1 MWVTTLLSTL
11 GRRALGGLN
20 ESCTSRAGRPRY
32 AEGVDRAQAYD
43 ERLPLPALATRVRT
57 VWVQRTGPRPVLQRN
72 LPTGGV
78 ELQCPIGAT
87 PRLVGP
93 LTRAKV
99 EILPPGLTIVGARF
113 WPGAASPLLG
123 VPADE
128 LVDQLVPFGDV
139 RDESSDLSARLAD
152 APGPDAA
159 LHMLQLDLR
168 RRQARTPPPDSLVA
182 EAVWRLMPWRPT
194 GIGPLTQDLA
204 ISESQLRRRFLAEV
218 GIGPKTLQRTLRFQ
232 GYLALAQAAT
242 HGSRV
247 ADLAA
252 EVGYADHAHLG
263 RECLRLTGLT
273 PRELLGDAVD
283 RCGCGHDHA
292 ASYGPFLAAR
302 PHAALTG

>member
-1 MWVTTLLSTL
+1 MP
-11 GRRALGGLN
+11 
-20 ESCTSRAGRPRY
+20 ERPRY
-32 AEGVDRAQAYD
+32 GEGVDRAQAYD
-43 ERLPLPALATRVRT
+43 ERLPPPALAARVRT
-57 VWVQRTGPRPVLQRN
+57 VWVQRTGPQPVLQRN

-78 ELQCPIGAT
+78 ELHCPIGAT

-99 EILPPGLTIVGARF
+99 EILPPDLTIVGARF

-139 RDESSDLSARLAD
+139 WGEASDLPAQLAA

-159 LHMLQLDLR
+159 LQLLQLDLVH
-168 RRQARTPPPDSLVA
+168 RQARTPPPDSLVA

-194 GIGPLTQDLA
+194 GIGLLTEHLA

-232 GYLALAQAAT
+232 GYLALAQAAK

-273 PRELLGDAVD
+273 PRELLGDAAD

-302 PHAALTG
+302 PRAALTG

>member
-1 MWVTTLLSTL
+1 
-11 GRRALGGLN
+11 
-20 ESCTSRAGRPRY
+20 
-32 AEGVDRAQAYD
+32 VDRAQAYD

-99 EILPPGLTIVGARF
+99 EILPPNLAIVGARF

-128 LVDQLVPFGDV
+128 LVDQLVPFDDAWG
-139 RDESSDLSARLAD
+139 EASDLSAQLAE

-159 LHMLQLDLR
+159 LRWLQFDLV

-194 GIGPLTQDLA
+194 GIGLLTEDLA

-232 GYLALAQAAT
+232 GYLALAQAAK

-252 EVGYADHAHLG
+252 EAGYADHAHLG

-302 PHAALTG
+302 PRAALTG